1 MEETL
6 ILGLGIFIII
16 LFFIF
21 ILKNISKRSN
31 QKFNEEEN
39 FYKDSWGEESY
50 SESIG
55 KFGEEQVSSLLEDL
69 PNDYKIF
76 NDIYIYLKDKTV
88 QIDHIIISRYGIF
101 VIETK
106 NYSGWIYG
114 GENKEYWTENLYGK
128 KYRFYNP
135 LKQNY
140 SHKKALENILR
151 INGKDIIP
159 VVVFVGNAKFIND
172 IKGNIVY
179 LYELENFIKRYNEPI
194 FDDFTVQRLIKR
206 LNMSIITDERIKRI
220 HIKNVQERVDNKK
233 RSLQQG
239 ICPKCGGKL
248 VERQSKYGTFI
259 GCSNYPRCKFILRDY

>member
-1 MEETL
+1 MIEIWFLVLL
-6 ILGLGIFIII
+6 IFLLV
-16 LFFIF
+16 FIF
-21 ILKNISKRSN
+21 
-31 QKFNEEEN
+31 KFFKKDKVDNTKEKSFDGFSE
-39 FYKDSWGEESY
+39 DSWVGESY

-55 KFGEEQVSSLLEDL
+55 KFGEEQVSSILEDL

-88 QIDHIIISRYGIF
+88 QIDHIIISKYGVF

-114 GENKEYWTENLYGK
+114 GETKEYWKENLYGK

-140 SHKKALENILR
+140 FHKKALENILR

-159 VVVFVGNAKFIND
+159 VVVFVGDAEFIND

-179 LYELENFIKRYNEPI
+179 LYELENFIKRYNKII

-206 LNMSIITDERIKRI
+206 LNISMITDERIKKI

-239 ICPKCGGKL
+239 LCPKCGGRL

-259 GCSNYPRCKFILRDY
+259 GCSNFPRCRFILRN

>member
-1 MEETL
+1 MIEIWFL
-6 ILGLGIFIII
+6 ILLIFLLIFVFK
-16 LFFIF
+16 FF
-21 ILKNISKRSN
+21 KKDKVDNIKEKSFEGFSEDN
-31 QKFNEEEN
+31 
-39 FYKDSWGEESY
+39 WVGESY

-140 SHKKALENILR
+140 FHKKALENILR

-159 VVVFVGNAKFIND
+159 VVVFVGDAEFIND

-179 LYELENFIKRYNEPI
+179 LYELENFIKKYNEPI
-194 FDDFTVQRLIKR
+194 FDDFTVERLIKR

-220 HIKNVQERVDNKK
+220 HIKNVQERVYNKK
-233 RSLQQG
+233 KNLQQG